1 LLNWLRDP
9 VMAEGKIGDIDL
21 DMIQITDS
29 PAEVVE
35 IVMRSQSSL
44 AELISDDIGIPG

>member
-1 LLNWLRDP
+1 
-9 VMAEGKIGDIDL
+9 MAEGKISDIDF

-35 IVMRSQSSL
+35 IVLRSQSSL
-44 AELISDDIGIPG
+44 AEPVSDDIGIPG